1 MCVCIHAYT
10 HVLYKLTYNIHFHF
24 HFSMFSNNMQH
35 LKTLTISGI
44 QNELWPDLFNKLYEL
59 KILEIVDSYYI
70 TYIGC

>member
-10 HVLYKLTYNIHFHF
+10 HILYKLTYNIHFNF